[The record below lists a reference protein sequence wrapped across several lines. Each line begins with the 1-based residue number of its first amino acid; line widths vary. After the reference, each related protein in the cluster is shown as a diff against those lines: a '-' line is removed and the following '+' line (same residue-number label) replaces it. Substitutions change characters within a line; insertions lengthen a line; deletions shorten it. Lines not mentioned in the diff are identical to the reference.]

1 MNLGTYV
8 SELLFNHD
16 CVVVKNFG
24 GFVCQEFNAHINE
37 ATQMFVP
44 PSKKVSF
51 QSALSETNLLLEWHI
66 AKKQNVSFETAEEI
80 IATEVAAWKEELSL
94 GKHIKLD
101 DVGRIYFDNERKIS
115 FQSDINANFNSN
127 SFGLGIF
134 RFPVLR
140 DEVSSP
146 VRDAVVAAAANTPRI
161 SGVWQKAAMV
171 AAVIGLFYIGSQKAD
186 FNALNIASFNPFKYS
201 RTVEMPEKTSEIDSK
216 VAEPEVYTSSLGS
229 INTEVKELPEL
240 LEVTTVESFH
250 IIVGAFKVQEN
261 ASAYLEQLRDSG
273 LEDAQYF
280 NEKGFYRVSAAKF
293 TTRKEAVSS
302 LSDIKRKIQKGA
314 WIYRK

>member
-51 QSALSETNLLLEWHI
+51 QSALSETNLLLERHI

-101 DVGRIYFDNERKIS
+101 DVGRIYFDNERKVS

-201 RTVEMPEKTSEIDSK
+201 RTVEMPAKTSEIDSK

>member
-1 MNLGTYV
+1 MNLGV
-8 SELLFNHD
+8 CISDLLFDHD
-16 CVVVKNFG
+16 CVVVEGFG

-51 QSALSETNLLLEWHI
+51 QSALSETNYLLEHYVV
-66 AKKQNVSFETAEEI
+66 KQRNVSFETAKKLI
-80 IATEVAAWKEELSL
+80 GAEVSVWKEDLKQGS
-94 GKHIKLD
+94 HIKLE
-101 DVGRIYFDNERKIS
+101 DVGRIYINSEKKIT
-115 FQSDINANFNSN
+115 FQSDINANFNTD

-140 DEVSSP
+140 DETSIP
-146 VRDAVVAAAANTPRI
+146 IRDAVVSASAKTTRV

-171 AAVIGLFYIGSQKAD
+171 AAVLGLFYIGSQKSD
-186 FNALNIASFNPFKYS
+186 FDSFNIASFNPFQYS
-201 RTVEMPEKTSEIDSK
+201 RTIEEPAKETIAVDVLVEEEF
-216 VAEPEVYTSSLGS
+216 TSSLGS
-229 INTEVKELPEL
+229 VNTEVKELPEL
-240 LEVTTVESFH
+240 LEVNKAKPFH

-261 ASAYLEQLRDSG
+261 ASAYMQQLRESG
-273 LEDAQYF
+273 LENAQYF
-280 NEKGFYRVSAAKF
+280 HEKGFYRVSVDKF
-293 TTRKEAVSS
+293 VTRNEAVSS

>member
-51 QSALSETNLLLEWHI
+51 QSALSETNHLLERHI

-101 DVGRIYFDNERKIS
+101 DVGRIYFDNERKVS

-146 VRDAVVAAAANTPRI
+146 VRDAVVAAAANTPII

-201 RTVEMPEKTSEIDSK
+201 RTIEMPAKTSEIDSK

>member
-51 QSALSETNLLLEWHI
+51 QSALSETNLLLERHI

-80 IATEVAAWKEELSL
+80 IAIEVAAWKEELSL

-201 RTVEMPEKTSEIDSK
+201 RTVEMPAKTSEIDSK

>member
-51 QSALSETNLLLEWHI
+51 QSALSETNLLLERHI

-80 IATEVAAWKEELSL
+80 IAIEVAAWKEELSL

-101 DVGRIYFDNERKIS
+101 DVGRIYFDNERKVS

-201 RTVEMPEKTSEIDSK
+201 RTVEMPAKTTEIDSK
-216 VAEPEVYTSSLGS
+216 VAEPEVYTSTLGS

>member
-51 QSALSETNLLLEWHI
+51 QSALSETNLLLERHI

-80 IATEVAAWKEELSL
+80 IAIEVAAWKEELSL

>member
-51 QSALSETNLLLEWHI
+51 QSALSETNLLLERHI

-80 IATEVAAWKEELSL
+80 IAIEVAAWKEELSL

-201 RTVEMPEKTSEIDSK
+201 RTVEMPAKTTEIDSK
-216 VAEPEVYTSSLGS
+216 VAEPEVYTSTLGS

>member
-51 QSALSETNLLLEWHI
+51 QSALSETNLLLERHI

-201 RTVEMPEKTSEIDSK
+201 RTVEMPAKTSEIDSK

>member
-51 QSALSETNLLLEWHI
+51 QSALSETNLLLERHI

-80 IATEVAAWKEELSL
+80 IAIEVAAWKEELSL

-101 DVGRIYFDNERKIS
+101 DVGRIYFDNERKVS

-201 RTVEMPEKTSEIDSK
+201 RTVEMPAKTSEIDSK